1 MCTANRNDSE
11 NVTIKCMVTNVWWQN
26 QDCSPG
32 FQNSW
37 FFHLSELFGRL
48 ILMLMSCV
56 VTGHIKTSWLP
67 TSEPCQSRRSFR
79 NTLVTLSFEG
89 VKLQWG
95 RCSWGFDLLMCKPT
109 HTHCTY
115 FLYNSVFIAQYK
127 ASNYQKKQCY
137 FQVLHCVQTSKI
149 METFY
154 FRRSL

>member
-1 MCTANRNDSE
+1 
-11 NVTIKCMVTNVWWQN
+11 
-26 QDCSPG
+26 
-32 FQNSW
+32 
-37 FFHLSELFGRL
+37 
-48 ILMLMSCV
+48 MSCI

-67 TSEPCQSRRSFR
+67 TLEPCQSRRSFR
-79 NTLVTLSFEG
+79 NTLVTLLFEG

-109 HTHCTY
+109 RTHCTY
-115 FLYNSVFIAQYK
+115 SLYNSVFIARYK

-154 FRRSL
+154 FRFQTEFVYILFSHHLTWVFWVIKPWPWITHKNKNKDIKQYTPWKWQLQPLPSW